1 MSYLFP
7 ASSRSKMAGD
17 GSMGHM
23 MMTAAKIDKMPSPRV
38 IRPHL
43 PFNLLP
49 PKLLDTSKV
58 QNNNYSHTY

>member
-1 MSYLFP
+1 
-7 ASSRSKMAGD
+7 MAGD

>member
-1 MSYLFP
+1 MSYLSP
-7 ASSRSKMAGD
+7 ASFRSKMAG

-58 QNNNYSHTY
+58 QNNNYSYTY